1 LPILAACLL
10 VLGGIAAAFYGV
22 IASLYLTWTTR
33 GQLFLQGFQSRY
45 AIPHVLL
52 LLALFAAGFS
62 ATFPPRDQYQADSN
76 EAAAPA
82 RIATGV
88 AQVAVAAILLATAL
102 LFLGG
107 LYFDLQKRYF

>member
-1 LPILAACLL
+1 
-10 VLGGIAAAFYGV
+10 
-22 IASLYLTWTTR
+22 
-33 GQLFLQGFQSRY
+33 
-45 AIPHVLL
+45 LL